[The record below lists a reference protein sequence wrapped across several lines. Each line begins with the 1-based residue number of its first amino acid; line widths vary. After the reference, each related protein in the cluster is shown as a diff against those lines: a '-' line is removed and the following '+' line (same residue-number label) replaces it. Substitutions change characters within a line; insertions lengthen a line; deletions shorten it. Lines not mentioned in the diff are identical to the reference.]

1 MDTIIYL
8 DNNATTP
15 VDPEVFDAMVP
26 YLKEHFGNASS
37 KQHSIGW
44 RAEDAAERSRSILAE
59 AIGAQPEEIV
69 FTSGA
74 TEANNLAIRGV
85 AQRYRR
91 KGNHIVTAAAEHK
104 AVLTVCETLVKD
116 GFEVTV
122 LSVDRYGR
130 VDPEEVRKK
139 LRPETILAT
148 FMFANNEVGTVNDI
162 SAIGGI
168 CREAGVIFH
177 TDATQALGKVPI
189 DVEAMNIDLA
199 SFSAHKIY
207 GPKGC
212 GALFVRKKGT
222 PVELIPLIVGGGQ
235 ERGMRAGTLNV
246 PGIVGM
252 AKAVEISLR
261 QMHQEQLRIRSL
273 RDLLYDL
280 LTREL
285 DLTQVNGHP
294 EHRLAGTLN
303 MTFRYV
309 DAAALMSRVRNIA
322 MSSSSACTSGTPG
335 ASHVLR
341 AIGLTE
347 EEAKSSI
354 RFSIGRFNT
363 EDEIRFAAA
372 KIIDAVKKIR
382 AVSPAYLAAESS
394 FDASIETSNDQ

>member
-1 MDTIIYL
+1 MIYL

-15 VDPEVFDAMVP
+15 VDPEVFDAMIP
-26 YLKEHFGNASS
+26 YFREHFGNASS
-37 KQHSIGW
+37 KQHPIGW
-44 RAEDAAERSRSILAE
+44 KAEDAAERSRKIIAE
-59 AIGAQPEEIV
+59 AIGALPEEIV

-85 AQRYRR
+85 AQRYHR
-91 KGNHIVTAAAEHK
+91 KGNHIITAAAEHK
-104 AVLTVCETLVKD
+104 AVLTVCEALVKD

-122 LSVDRYGR
+122 LNVDKYGR
-130 VDPEEVRKK
+130 VDPEEVRRS

-148 FMFANNEVGTVNDI
+148 LMFANNEIGTVNDI
-162 SAIGGI
+162 GAIGSV

-177 TDATQALGKVPI
+177 TDATQALGKIPI
-189 DVEAMNIDLA
+189 EVDALNVDLA
-199 SFSAHKIY
+199 SFSAHKMY

-212 GALFVRKKGT
+212 GVLYVRKKGT
-222 PVELIPLIVGGGQ
+222 PVEITPLIVGGGQ

-252 AKAVEISLR
+252 AKAVEISLQR
-261 QMHQEQLRIRSL
+261 MHEEQERIRSL
-273 RDLLYDL
+273 RDLLHDL

-285 DLTQVNGHP
+285 DHTWVNGHP

-309 DAAALMSRVRNIA
+309 DAAALMSRVRNVA

-341 AIGLTE
+341 AIGLPE
-347 EEAKSSI
+347 ENAKSSI

-363 EDEIRFAAA
+363 EEEIREAASEV
-372 KIIDAVKKIR
+372 IDAVNKIR
-382 AVSPAYLAAESS
+382 AISPAYLMTESS
-394 FDASIETSNDQ
+394 RDESIETSNDH